1 MIYFFYGA
9 DSDARRRATENLLNR
24 FSLEGEF
31 ALFQMGDLDLDLE
44 KIEEFSS
51 ARGLFQKLLVVVI
64 NDVLS
69 RTETENILVKHLP
82 MLAESP
88 NVFIVSEPR
97 PHINFIHTAKKL
109 ALEAREFPLSKSQRE
124 PFNNFLVSDAFGRRD
139 RKGAW
144 LSLMRAVARGVSGEE
159 ITGVLFWQIKN
170 MLLVKKSLRL
180 SEIAPEKL
188 NLKPFVFH
196 KARDFAG
203 RFSENELQNAN
214 SALVDLIHLGRR
226 RGEELL
232 VGLELFL
239 LRTL

>member
-69 RTETENILVKHLP
+69 RTETEDILVKHLP

-88 NVFIVSEPR
+88 NIFIISERHPR
-97 PHINFIHTAKKL
+97 AEFVKVAQKL
-109 ALEAREFPLSKSQRE
+109 ARQAGEFSLSKSQRE
-124 PFNNFLVSDAFGRRD
+124 
-139 RKGAW
+139 
-144 LSLMRAVARGVSGEE
+144 
-159 ITGVLFWQIKN
+159 
-170 MLLVKKSLRL
+170 
-180 SEIAPEKL
+180 
-188 NLKPFVFH
+188 
-196 KARDFAG
+196 
-203 RFSENELQNAN
+203 
-214 SALVDLIHLGRR
+214 
-226 RGEELL
+226 
-232 VGLELFL
+232 
-239 LRTL
+239 

>member
-170 MLLVKKSLRL
+170 MLLVKKFLCL
-180 SEIAPEKL
+180 GEGAPDNL

-196 KARDFAG
+196 KARDFAE
-203 RFSENELQNAN
+203 RFSESELQNATG
-214 SALVDLIHLGRR
+214 ALVDLIHLNRR

-239 LRTL
+239 LKTL